1 MSAGIHVDTLG
12 GLTEKL
18 KQLINDTQE
27 QYEAFIDATQLYKKG
42 KENTFQK
49 LAIT

>member
-27 QYEAFIDATQLYKKG
+27 HVRGIHRCYSALQERKG
-42 KENTFQK
+42 E
-49 LAIT
+49 